1 MFFPLASVTYVS
13 LAVILLCPEKNILR
27 LTLIL
32 NVNILGTMSVY
43 NMDIKIPVNSH

>member
-1 MFFPLASVTYVS
+1 MILPLASVTYVS
-13 LAVILLCPEKNILR
+13 LAVILLGPEKNILR

-43 NMDIKIPVNSH
+43 NMDIQIPVNSH

>member
-1 MFFPLASVTYVS
+1 MIFPLASVTYVS
-13 LAVILLCPEKNILR
+13 LAVILLGAEKSILR

-43 NMDIKIPVNSH
+43 NMDIQIPVSSH